1 MKNKG
6 LLFWGE
12 LLPMR
17 SSYDL
22 NQNKIN
28 FSLNSSKSRPT
39 WHTSSRLVCVLFLCR
54 HSADSLAF
62 APNPEGNVTAFLK
75 PRDVSWTISS
85 RLGGIVK
92 PRPQHHIPSV

>member
-22 NQNKIN
+22 NQNKIK

-39 WHTSSRLVCVLFLCR
+39 WPTSSRLVYVL
-54 HSADSLAF
+54 SSV
-62 APNPEGNVTAFLK
+62 GIQQTAWLLLQIQK
-75 PRDVSWTISS
+75 AM
-85 RLGGIVK
+85 
-92 PRPQHHIPSV
+92 